1 MLPADSA
8 SCKQRDY
15 NKPSVSSVGTDMGI
29 KIALLQTLAAVVAK
43 GRNSGARS
51 ETENAK
57 LWKFVLALFCL
68 DDVNSEDQ

>member
-15 NKPSVSSVGTDMGI
+15 NKSVSSVGTDIII
-29 KIALLQTLAAVVAK
+29 KIALLQALAAVVAK
-43 GRNSGARS
+43 GRSSGARS

-68 DDVNSEDQ
+68 DEVNSEDQ

>member
-15 NKPSVSSVGTDMGI
+15 NKSVSSVGTDIII
-29 KIALLQTLAAVVAK
+29 KIALLQALAAVVAK

-68 DDVNSEDQ
+68 DEVNSEDQ